1 MIVVAAAVA
10 CTPAWADTVP
20 MPKPTAISYYY
31 DAIEQSLIRPSTRV
45 FDPALLVRKIS
56 GKRREAANV
65 DERGQVRLPSTWWTP
80 RLGHRPVSVDD
91 MLRGPGPGSGP
102 APGPWTVVRAKTEGV
117 SKGFQIKDAA
127 GQRFAIKFDPP
138 RYPELATSADAVCS
152 RLYWAAGF
160 NAPDNSIATFH
171 RSDLVIDPDAT
182 YEVAGRKHVIT
193 EAFVD
198 DLLEDVP
205 AHADGRYRV
214 VASRYL
220 PGTPL
225 GEWRYDGRRNDDP
238 EDLIPH
244 QLRREVRGMWAIHAW
259 LNNTDCSARNT
270 LDMWVTEGGRSFV
283 RHHLI
288 DFSGSLGSAS
298 IAPQSLS
305 GGAEYLLN
313 FGTVAGSFLSVGL
326 VPFKWERGVD
336 PGLPSVGFIDAEVF
350 DPEDWRPFI
359 PNPAFDD
366 MTAADVRWGV
376 RIVEAFTDEHIRA
389 AVEFGRYSDPR
400 AVDYLVRTL
409 AARRD
414 RLVETWLTDGAAAAN
429 TP

>member
-1 MIVVAAAVA
+1 
-10 CTPAWADTVP
+10 
-20 MPKPTAISYYY
+20 
-31 DAIEQSLIRPSTRV
+31 
-45 FDPALLVRKIS
+45 
-56 GKRREAANV
+56 
-65 DERGQVRLPSTWWTP
+65 
-80 RLGHRPVSVDD
+80 
-91 MLRGPGPGSGP
+91 
-102 APGPWTVVRAKTEGV
+102 
-117 SKGFQIKDAA
+117 
-127 GQRFAIKFDPP
+127 
-138 RYPELATSADAVCS
+138 
-152 RLYWAAGF
+152 
-160 NAPDNSIATFH
+160 
-171 RSDLVIDPDAT
+171 
-182 YEVAGRKHVIT
+182 
-193 EAFVD
+193 
-198 DLLEDVP
+198 
-205 AHADGRYRV
+205 
-214 VASRYL
+214 
-220 PGTPL
+220 
-225 GEWRYDGRRNDDP
+225 
-238 EDLIPH
+238 
-244 QLRREVRGMWAIHAW
+244 MWAIHAW